1 MKNFPIFS
9 IYFWSLACGFPTQKA
24 LAITPEIVAKAEN
37 NQSSSLNTSATLEQQ
52 AQQLYETGRFTD
64 AIALL
69 QHLIV
74 DYIAQKDRL
83 AQARAL
89 RNLALVYHQTG
100 ERAKAN
106 QAITD
111 SLNQLNQI
119 ENNSDSIKILAQ
131 ILEVRGQL
139 ELSSGNSEKSLET
152 WKQAAEKYKQI
163 GDITGGIR
171 NQINQAQSLQV
182 LGLYSQAIKKLKTVK
197 ESLQNQPDSLLKARG
212 FQSLG
217 DALRVV
223 GDLTQSQEVLQQSL
237 AIAEKLQSPQAL
249 TATLISLGNTY
260 RTQQK
265 PALALDFY
273 QQAIQK
279 SPTPLHTIEAKLN
292 QLSIFLE
299 QENLS
304 SAKLLAPNIQ
314 LLFEKLPASRNLVY
328 AKINLA
334 HSLIKIEELTGEK
347 EQINSDR
354 IHNYQNTAQLLAS
367 SVQIAQSLQD
377 TRAES
382 YAIGNLGKLYEQ
394 NKQWNE
400 AKKLTDRALLLAQSV
415 NAADIAYQ
423 WQWQLGRIMTVQG
436 ERKSA
441 IAAYSSAVK
450 TLQSLRSDLVSISS
464 DVQFSFRESVEPVY
478 RELVGLLLQPTS
490 NSPYQ
495 DDTRGVE
502 QSVLIQAR
510 QIIEALQVAELDN
523 FFRDACLDVIPV
535 QIDQIDPK
543 AAIFYPIILR
553 DRLEV
558 IVKLPD
564 LPLRHYT
571 TFIPEEQVEET
582 LRKLREGLTRSLV
595 RGILKIFLEPSQKTY
610 NWLIRPIETDLAKS
624 GIKTVVFVLDGSL
637 RNIPM
642 AALHDGQQYLVQ
654 KYSIAITPG
663 LQLVDAKPLARNR
676 LKILT
681 GGLSEARQGFDALP
695 GVETELQR
703 IGAEVPTTKLL
714 NQAFTEANLKST
726 INSFPFPVIHL
737 ATHGEFSSKAENTFI
752 LAWDERINAKELDNL
767 LRGNTRNSRP
777 IDLLVLSACRTAVGD
792 KRAAL
797 GLAGVAVR
805 AGARSTMASLWYVS
819 DEATAFL
826 MTKFYEELAKN
837 DMTKAE
843 TLRRAQ
849 QALLQD
855 KKFSHPYYWAA
866 FVLVGN
872 WL

>member
-1 MKNFPIFS
+1 MKNLPIFTILFFS
-9 IYFWSLACGFPTQKA
+9 FACSLSTQKA
-24 LAITPEIVAKAEN
+24 LAITPEIFAKSEIT
-37 NQSSSLNTSATLEQQ
+37 QTSSSNTVATLEQQ
-52 AQQLYETGRFTD
+52 AQQLYETGRFAD
-64 AIALL
+64 AIAVL
-69 QHLIV
+69 QHLV
-74 DYIAQKDRL
+74 ADYAAQKDRL

-89 RNLALVYHQTG
+89 RNLALVYHQAG
-100 ERAKAN
+100 ERSKAN

-119 ENNSDSIKILAQ
+119 ENTQDVTKVLAQ
-131 ILEVRGQL
+131 ILEVMGQL
-139 ELSSGNSEKSLET
+139 ELSAGHSEQSLEI
-152 WKQAAEKYKQI
+152 WKQAAEKYKQV
-163 GDITGGIR
+163 GDITGVTR

-182 LGLYSQAIKKLKTVK
+182 LGLYSQAIKNLKSVK
-197 ESLQNQPDSLLKARG
+197 ENLQNQPDTLLKARG

-223 GDLTQSQEVLQQSL
+223 GDLTQSQEVLQESL
-237 AIAEKLQSPQAL
+237 AIAEKLQSPEAL
-249 TATLISLGNTY
+249 TGALISLGNTY

-273 QQAIQK
+273 QQAVQE

-299 QENLS
+299 QEKLAES
-304 SAKLLAPNIQ
+304 KLLAFKIQ
-314 LLFEKLPASRNLVY
+314 QLFDNLPASRNVIY

-334 HSLIKIEELTGEK
+334 QNLIKIEQLVGDK
-347 EQINSDR
+347 QS
-354 IHNYQNTAQLLAS
+354 IHNYKNTAQLLAS
-367 SVQIAQSLQD
+367 AVQIAQSLKD
-377 TRAES
+377 TRGEA
-382 YAIGNLGKLYEQ
+382 YAVGNLGKLYEQ
-394 NKQWNE
+394 NKQWAE

-423 WQWQLGRIMTVQG
+423 WQWQLGRILAVQG
-436 ERKSA
+436 DQKSA

-478 RELVGLLLQPTS
+478 RELVGLLLQSTS
-490 NSPYQ
+490 NSPN
-495 DDTRGVE
+495 TGGVA
-502 QSVLIQAR
+502 QSALIQAR
-510 QIIEALQVAELDN
+510 QTIEALQVAELDN
-523 FFRDACLDVIPV
+523 FFRDACLDVRPV
-535 QIDQIDPK
+535 QIDEIDPN

-558 IVKLPD
+558 IVKLPGQT
-564 LPLRHYT
+564 LRHYT
-571 TFIPEEQVEET
+571 AFVPEDRVEET
-582 LRKLREGLTRSLV
+582 LRKLRDGLTRSLV
-595 RGILKIFLEPSQKTY
+595 RRVLKIFLEPSQQTY
-610 NWLIRPIETDLAKS
+610 NWLIRPIETDLAMS

-642 AALHDGQQYLVQ
+642 AALHDGKQYLSQ
-654 KYSIAITPG
+654 KYSIAIAPG

-703 IGAEVPTTKLL
+703 IAAEVPTTKLL
-714 NQAFTEANLKST
+714 NQSFTEANLKST
-726 INSFPFPVIHL
+726 INSFAFPVIHL

-752 LAWDERINAKELDNL
+752 LAWDERINAKQLDSL
-767 LRGNTRNSRP
+767 LRGDQRNARP
-777 IDLLVLSACRTAVGD
+777 IELLVLSACRTAVGD

-819 DEATAFL
+819 DEATALL
-826 MTKFYEELAKN
+826 MTKFYEELAKKEV
-837 DMTKAE
+837 TKAE
-843 TLRRAQ
+843 ALRRAQ
-849 QALLQD
+849 QAVLQD
-855 KKFSHPYYWAA
+855 ERFSHPYFWAA